1 MYEMEMFKYPLYAA
15 DANFTKVELQ
25 NRVDETVDEISI
37 LLKEIGYSNS
47 FEFVSKFSTNDNYFW
62 LVLFARPT
70 AQMQLQLS
78 SNPETTVEFVRRVHD
93 KINDLPL
100 IVNLIALDLEAQLTM
115 GHERLAVTNEDKNLM
130 SLMFRNRGKKRLF
143 RIGDRDQ
150 NILFPELRNI
160 KMDPNPRH
168 ISCKVKSLSKYEA
181 VVDSIEDPHFLVK
194 KSQKI
199 PLVFGSALNG
209 KETFLKLAEC
219 LYAEARL
226 IIEVNALINIMTETV
241 VEYQLQR
248 PVIKNIV

>member
-47 FEFVSKFSTNDNYFW
+47 FEFVSKFSTHDNYFW

-78 SNPETTVEFVRRVHD
+78 GNPETTVEFVRRVHE

-100 IVNLIALDLEAQLTM
+100 IVNLAALDLEAQLTM
-115 GHERLAVTNEDKNLM
+115 RQEGLSVSDEDKNLM
-130 SLMFRNRGKKRLF
+130 SLMYKNRGKKRFF
-143 RIGDRDQ
+143 RIEDRNQ
-150 NILFPELRNI
+150 YILFPELRNI

-168 ISCKVKSLSKYEA
+168 ISCKVNSLSKYEA
-181 VVDSIEDPHFLVK
+181 VIDSIEDPHFLVK

-199 PLVFGSALNG
+199 PLVFGAAVNE
-209 KETFLKLAEC
+209 KESFLKLAEC
-219 LYAEARL
+219 VYAEVRL
-226 IIEVNALINIMTETV
+226 DVEVNALINIMTETV
-241 VEYQLQR
+241 VEYQLR
-248 PVIKNIV
+248 GAGL